1 MTTEI
6 NTMNLQATSLLRP
19 QLDLTG
25 DPLAT
30 RTVPQ
35 DWFIQTLSRGAN
47 CLLNVLR
54 KAWARVGLVRVRQ
67 NRRRLRVCETVPLGE
82 KRFVAVIQ
90 VDDKQF
96 LVGGASN
103 SVSLLAQLD
112 KPAEFS
118 SVLHSRIAEVNA

>member
-1 MTTEI
+1 MTTRI
-6 NTMNLQATSLLRP
+6 NTMNSEASSLSRP
-19 QLDLTG
+19 QLDLMD
-25 DPLAT
+25 DPLAPKRARAAFT
-30 RTVPQ
+30 RTIFRSA
-35 DWFIQTLSRGAN
+35 DF
-47 CLLNVLR
+47 LLNFLR
-54 KAWARVGLVRVRQ
+54 EMWARVPQVRVRQ

-96 LVGGASN
+96 LVGGALN

-118 SVLHSRIAEVNA
+118 SVLHSRIAEVNV

>member
-1 MTTEI
+1 MSMSIGTLASEAAAGPAPQVDLRTGVLVPE
-6 NTMNLQATSLLRP
+6 SSSRP
-19 QLDLTG
+19 QLTGILSSGASFLQDL
-25 DPLAT
+25 
-30 RTVPQ
+30 
-35 DWFIQTLSRGAN
+35 LSR
-47 CLLNVLR
+47 L
-54 KAWARVGLVRVRQ
+54 WAQVRQVRVRQ
-67 NRRRLRVCETVPLGE
+67 VKKRLRVCETVPLGE

-118 SVLHSRIAEVNA
+118 NVLQRRIAEVDA

>member
-1 MTTEI
+1 MTS
-6 NTMNLQATSLLRP
+6 QATSLSRP
-19 QLDLTG
+19 QLDLLDDT
-25 DPLAT
+25 LAPQS
-30 RTVPQ
+30 VPPA
-35 DWFIQTLSRGAN
+35 WFERALSRAGD
-47 CLLNVLR
+47 CLLGVLR
-54 KAWARVGLVRVRQ
+54 ELWARAGQVRVRQ
-67 NRRRLRVCETVPLGE
+67 NKKRLRVCETVALGE

-118 SVLHSRIAEVNA
+118 SVLYSRIAEVNA

>member
-35 DWFIQTLSRGAN
+35 DWFIQTLSRNAN

>member
-19 QLDLTG
+19 QLDLTN

-35 DWFIQTLSRGAN
+35 DWFIRTLSRGAD
-47 CLLNVLR
+47 CLLKVLR
-54 KAWARVGLVRVRQ
+54 ELWARAGQVRVRQ
-67 NRRRLRVCETVPLGE
+67 NRKRLRVCETVPLGE

-118 SVLHSRIAEVNA
+118 SVLHSRLAEVNA

>member
-19 QLDLTG
+19 QLDLT
-25 DPLAT
+25 DDSLAT

-35 DWFIQTLSRGAN
+35 DWFIRTLSRGAN

-54 KAWARVGLVRVRQ
+54 EAWARVGQVRVRQ